1 MMPLSQFGRVLALFV
16 FSVSWMGALPLEAQH
31 TRTVDRTIELET
43 DAAVELATDRGSI
56 QITGWDRSEVD
67 AQVRIEGPDAQAVQ
81 DAGIEVEDEDG
92 NVSIRT
98 SGVDPD
104 GPGLL
109 DLIGLTSSDGVD
121 THYELRVPKSTSVSV
136 ATQSASVEI
145 RGIGV
150 DVSVAGTSSPV
161 RIEDVD
167 GEIRVATFSGSIEV
181 EKTEGDLRLATFSGD
196 LRARLDALPGDSQL
210 ASFSGDAEV
219 LLPANAGF
227 DLRTDITFGGEIASE
242 FDLPEASSEGP
253 RSVGGGGPTIAFE
266 SFSGSLALRAL

>member
-1 MMPLSQFGRVLALFV
+1 MMSLSQFGRVLALFLL
-16 FSVSWMGALPLEAQH
+16 SASWIGALPLEAQH
-31 TRTVDRTIELET
+31 TRTVDRTIELDT

-56 QITGWDRSEVD
+56 QITGWDRSEVE
-67 AQVRIEGPDAQAVQ
+67 AQVRIEGSDAQAVEET
-81 DAGIEVEDEDG
+81 GIEVEDDEG

-121 THYELRVPKSTSVSV
+121 THYELRVPKGTSVSV

-145 RGIGV
+145 RGLSV

-161 RIEDVD
+161 RIQEVD
-167 GEIRVATFSGSIEV
+167 GEIRVATFSGPIEADN
-181 EKTEGDLRLATFSGD
+181 TQGNLRLATFSGD
-196 LRARLDALPGDSQL
+196 LRARLNALPDDSQL

-219 LLPANAGF
+219 FLPANAGF
-227 DLRTDITFGGEIASE
+227 DLRTDITFGGGITSD
-242 FDLPEASSEGP
+242 FDLPEAPSEGP

-266 SFSGSLALRAL
+266 SFSGSLALRTL